1 MEVSIVPNQRFI
13 LPLCQSL
20 GLFIISDRHTA
31 AAADGGGGVEF
42 GGGGSGNLVVLFN
55 ESGRCHFCRTLCS
68 DRASLKTHLQA
79 GLPDKGRIQTFTIY
93 IFFYDVIIFCG
104 YQNCEAA
111 FPDIWQPLPTQGD
124 SPASATRALRQLR
137 ELFSHLCHTKTQ
149 GKVPGEVPV
158 RETVKSDQLMML
170 SAL

>member
-79 GLPDKGRIQTFTIY
+79 GSPDKGRVQTFTIY

-111 FPDIWQPLPTQGD
+111 FPDIWQPLLK
-124 SPASATRALRQLR
+124 ATHQPPRHALCDNCENFFHICAIQRHRAKCQERYQSEKR
-137 ELFSHLCHTKTQ
+137 
-149 GKVPGEVPV
+149 
-158 RETVKSDQLMML
+158 
-170 SAL
+170 